1 MKNTIKILFVLLL
14 SLAFTAP
21 LSAQRQRVTYL
32 QNYNNEPY
40 HFGFSVSLNTM
51 MYTIKLNE
59 NYQNVAHKPTDWPN
73 ASYNIDR
80 VDSLYVYNV
89 QTKKVPGFSIG
100 IIGSLRLGR
109 YTDLRFIPTLSF
121 GERKMN
127 YSFVTTGDN
136 GLVEYPEVT
145 KSIFST
151 FVEFPLLIKFRSARL
166 NNIGAYL
173 IGGVNPKIDLAS
185 QKRNTIEIMVDGEPR
200 TIIDNLRTNRFD
212 VAAEVG
218 VGMDIYNQWFKFGIE
233 LKMSYGLL
241 NIIKDDAYI
250 YSTCIDKLHNKLF
263 MLSFTFE

>member
-1 MKNTIKILFVLLL
+1 MVLILLL
-14 SLAFTAP
+14 SIATTS
-21 LSAQRQRVTYL
+21 SAQKRRLTYL

-40 HFGFSVSLNTM
+40 HFGFAVSLNTM

-59 NYQNVAHKPTDWPN
+59 GYQNVAHDPTDWPN
-73 ASYNIDR
+73 ASYNIDK
-80 VDSLYVYNV
+80 VDNLYVYNV
-89 QTKKVPGFSIG
+89 QTQKVPGFSIG

-127 YSFVTTGDN
+127 YSFVTTGDD
-136 GLVEYPEVT
+136 GLVEYPVLT

-151 FVEFPLLIKFRSARL
+151 FVEFPLQIKLRSARL

-185 QKRNTIEIMVDGEPR
+185 QKRNTIEIIIDGEPR

-233 LKMSYGLL
+233 VKMSYGLL
-241 NIIKDDAYI
+241 NIIKDDAFI
-250 YSTCIDKLHNKLF
+250 YSSCIDKLRNKMF
-263 MLSFTFE
+263 MVSFTFE